1 MTTINL
7 TLTVEY
13 PDPYIVQT
21 NAYIQDVLHKGI
33 ASLCEKYGLKCVIAE
48 DKQLDLSDVAP
59 VADCF
64 ERSNENIPAYFAL
77 DSLVSILFSVGEIR
91 RFLALWND
99 VKAAA

>member
-1 MTTINL
+1 MTTTINL
-7 TLTVEY
+7 ALTVECVSGTRQEA
-13 PDPYIVQT
+13 I
-21 NAYIQDVLHKGI
+21 DVLHAGI
-33 ASLCEKYGLKCVIAE
+33 TNLCERYGLKCIIAE

-91 RFLALWND
+91 RFLAWWND